1 MSRGAHPG
9 SLRGA
14 ALPWALQFV
23 PTCRVGCAVLLFALS
38 EDSSGFWWQAVIA
51 RILFLAVEVWLLIN
65 ICVCVVVADIQ
76 LTLALN
82 LL

>member
-1 MSRGAHPG
+1 M
-9 SLRGA
+9 
-14 ALPWALQFV
+14 
-23 PTCRVGCAVLLFALS
+23 LLFALS

-51 RILFLAVEVWLLIN
+51 RILFFAVEVWLLIN

>member
-1 MSRGAHPG
+1 
-9 SLRGA
+9 
-14 ALPWALQFV
+14 
-23 PTCRVGCAVLLFALS
+23 VGCAVLLFALS